1 MPITVYHSNYRK
13 NKSYLVF
20 FAMMFSWET
29 KSTCVFISTRYKH
42 RDNKNKYTHTYCMSN
57 GKRPFANVFFQFITI
72 FSEACI
78 LSGKVLRRNPRIW
91 KQGGVV
97 RKAVLWSGS
106 KRKQKPASSV
116 PPTRDSFWKTVA
128 ENFETS
134 KQKKTPNKR
143 AIKGHSGGVTEA
155 RWWWGR
161 PISRLGRDVTWRA
174 AMQQTTTTE
183 TQGGGGFEGLQ
194 SQQTFQKRLQ
204 RNCRPRT
211 QRHNGLDNRELQTF
225 KVTWRRLWGF
235 LHIQALLPGCW
246 WPRQHKPARSRT
258 AQAFLDSVSTKART
272 EDDFPGG
279 SGSDLWTEARFV
291 WYLRGMASLAE
302 DSAAE
307 KHPLVSPPISINEV
321 TTSDST
327 RKHHI
332 PTLEQRPDLLPT
344 IWWGFKGRK
353 DLLDQQISASLARVL
368 PSLVNLDR
376 WSCGRGPL
384 EKKELGALRFQ

>member
-1 MPITVYHSNYRK
+1 
-13 NKSYLVF
+13 
-20 FAMMFSWET
+20 
-29 KSTCVFISTRYKH
+29 
-42 RDNKNKYTHTYCMSN
+42 MSN

-134 KQKKTPNKR
+134 KQNKTPNKR

-183 TQGGGGFEGLQ
+183 TQGGGALKGSSHSKPSKKGFRETAGQGHSGITDLITEN
-194 SQQTFQKRLQ
+194 SRRSRSPDGASEVSFTFKPCCPAAGGQDSTSRPAHGRRRRSWTQWAPKPGPKMTFRAALGPTSEPKPDLCGIYVVWLHWRKTALLRNTLWFHRPSASMKLQ
-204 RNCRPRT
+204 RPTRPGNT
-211 QRHNGLDNRELQTF
+211 TSPHWSSGLISCQ
-225 KVTWRRLWGF
+225 
-235 LHIQALLPGCW
+235 P
-246 WPRQHKPARSRT
+246 
-258 AQAFLDSVSTKART
+258 
-272 EDDFPGG
+272 
-279 SGSDLWTEARFV
+279 SG
-291 WYLRGMASLAE
+291 E
-302 DSAAE
+302 DSKVE
-307 KHPLVSPPISINEV
+307 KIYSINKYQP
-321 TTSDST
+321 
-327 RKHHI
+327 R
-332 PTLEQRPDLLPT
+332 
-344 IWWGFKGRK
+344 
-353 DLLDQQISASLARVL
+353 
-368 PSLVNLDR
+368 
-376 WSCGRGPL
+376 
-384 EKKELGALRFQ
+384 